1 MYSIGQFAK
10 KVGKTVETIRIW
22 ERKGILAPACR
33 SQGGHRMYSEEQLA
47 QVLRKDQPKNR
58 INLGYACVDSPHQKD
73 DLLRQEQLIE
83 SYLALKGKPYQI
95 TTDIGSGI
103 NDKKQGM
110 KQLLFT
116 IINNQVETIYVL
128 RKERLLRFDFELLEE
143 VCRLHDTK
151 IEIINHSEEETS
163 EKESVEEMIKKPPAS
178 GGVLK
183 PKASNIYVNPRKS
196 AAKVNKASPVSPE
209 PVVNKTKSIS
219 SGEKPEIPGYS
230 LEEVIF
236 ESSRTRLWRGKRQSD
251 GLWVLIKG
259 SVSSDQS
266 AQELVEIRH
275 EHEITEAL
283 KIDGVLRVRGTGAC
297 ENGWALILENTE
309 GLPLRKLMDAQP
321 GSTCW
326 TR

>member
-1 MYSIGQFAK
+1 MKSSQSLIRDRSQMYSIGQFAK

-236 ESSRTRLWRGKRQSD
+236 ESSRTRLWRGRRQSD
-251 GLWVLIKG
+251 GLLVLIKG
-259 SVSSDQS
+259 SVSR
-266 AQELVEIRH
+266 AER
-275 EHEITEAL
+275 A
-283 KIDGVLRVRGTGAC
+283 GA
-297 ENGWALILENTE
+297 GGNTA
-309 GLPLRKLMDAQP
+309 RA
-321 GSTCW
+321 
-326 TR
+326 